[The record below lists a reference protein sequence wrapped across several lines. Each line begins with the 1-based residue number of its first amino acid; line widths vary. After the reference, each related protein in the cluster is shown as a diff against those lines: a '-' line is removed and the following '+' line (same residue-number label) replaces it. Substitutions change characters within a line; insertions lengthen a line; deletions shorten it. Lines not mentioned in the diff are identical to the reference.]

1 MFPEIYIEIETDIEE
16 EEAVTEQPKLGRV
29 PLYDFKNREYV
40 VRDGKVIEAT
50 EDEAIQQWVAFLILT
65 KKDKFEVYKDT
76 DFGTYIDNYI
86 GMRGNNLGF
95 VASEFKREIEEGCE
109 LNPFISEIKDFTM
122 EVDGGKAIVNL
133 TVIKKD
139 GTELEVISDV

>member
-1 MFPEIYIEIETDIEE
+1 MFPEIDIEMETDIEE
-16 EEAVTEQPKLGRV
+16 EETVTEQPKLGRV

-40 VRDGKVIEAT
+40 VRDGKVVEAT
-50 EDEAIQQWVAFLILT
+50 EDEAIRQWVAFLILT
-65 KKDKFEVYKDT
+65 KKDKFEVYEGT

-95 VASEFKREIEEGCE
+95 VASEFEREIEEGCE
-109 LNPFISEIKDFTM
+109 LNPFISGIKDFSM
-122 EVDGGKAIVNL
+122 EVDGGKATVNL

-139 GTELEVISDV
+139 GTELEVKSDV

>member
-1 MFPEIYIEIETDIEE
+1 MFPEIDIEMETDIEE
-16 EEAVTEQPKLGRV
+16 ETTATEEPKLGRV

-40 VRDGKVIEAT
+40 VRDGKVVEAT

-65 KKDKFEVYKDT
+65 KKDKFEVYEGT

-95 VASEFKREIEEGCE
+95 VASEFEREIEEGCE
-109 LNPFISEIKDFTM
+109 LNPFISGIKDFSM
-122 EVDGGKAIVNL
+122 EVDGGKATVNL
-133 TVIKKD
+133 AVIKKD
-139 GTELEVISDV
+139 GTELEVKSDV